1 VNIGFRLAALAV
13 ASAAVLSAPVAAQ
26 QPKTEAVTVAQAFQ
40 SVQYLP
46 LYVGIDKGFFKKHGL
61 DVTKT
66 TAGGGANGVASV
78 IQGSATFS
86 LQDPMTAVLA
96 NLKGAKLHNV
106 ASVVNGV
113 PVWIVVK
120 NDAPIKSIADLAGK
134 TIATAIPPS
143 TSTYLLRDIL
153 NKQHVKATE
162 QDVLIGTEIAP
173 LIAGKVDAA
182 AVYEPYVEQALA
194 QGCRVLYEYAKA
206 VPGGYAFS
214 TIDATDETIQNKPH
228 VVQAFVDGLEEAIRY
243 MRADQAG
250 ATEVAVTE
258 FPQLAPDIVRASV
271 KRMFHDDVYPK
282 SAMIEPAAFANA
294 LALQVAIGNIKPDA
308 VTYAAAIDPQFARK
322 ATAAK

>member
-1 VNIGFRLAALAV
+1 VNLGFRLAALAV
-13 ASAAVLSAPVAAQ
+13 ASTAVLSAPVAAQ
-26 QPKTEAVTVAQAFQ
+26 QKTEAVTVAQAFQ

-96 NLKGAKLHNV
+96 NLKGAKLRNV
-106 ASVVNGV
+106 AEVVNGV

-120 NDAPIKSIADLAGK
+120 KDAPIKSIADLAGK
-134 TIATAIPPS
+134 TISTAIAPS

-153 NKQHVKATE
+153 GKQHVKATE

-194 QGCRVLYEYAKA
+194 QGCRVLYEFAKA

-214 TIDATDETIQNKPH
+214 TIDATDETIQTKPH
-228 VVQAFVDGLEEAIRY
+228 LVQAFVDGLEESIRY
-243 MRADQAG
+243 MHTDQAG
-250 ATEVAVTE
+250 ATEVAVAE
-258 FPQLAPDIVRASV
+258 FPQLSPEIVRASV

-282 SAMIEPAAFANA
+282 SAMIEPAAFASA
-294 LALQVAIGNIKPDA
+294 LALQVAIGNIKPDT

>member
-1 VNIGFRLAALAV
+1 VNTRLRLAALAV
-13 ASAAVLSAPVAAQ
+13 AGAAALSAPVAAQ
-26 QPKTEAVTVAQAFQ
+26 QKTEQVTVAQAFQ

-120 NDAPIKSIADLAGK
+120 NDAPIKSIADLSGK
-134 TIATAIPPS
+134 TIATAIAPS

-153 NKQHVKATE
+153 SKQHVKATE

-214 TIDATDETIQNKPH
+214 TIDAADETIKSKPQ
-228 VVQAFVDGLEEAIRY
+228 VVQAFVDGLEDAIRY
-243 MRADQAG
+243 MHADQAG
-250 ATEVAVTE
+250 ATEVAVAE
-258 FPQLAPDIVRASV
+258 FPGLAPEIVRASV

-282 SAMIEPAAFANA
+282 NAMIEPAAFANA
-294 LALQVAIGNIKPDA
+294 LALQVSIGNIKADA
-308 VTYAAAIDPQFARK
+308 VTYAAAIDSQFARK

>member
-1 VNIGFRLAALAV
+1 VNTCLRLAALAV
-13 ASAAVLSAPVAAQ
+13 AGAAVLSAPAVAQ
-26 QPKTEAVTVAQAFQ
+26 QKTEQVTVAQAFQ

-46 LYVGIDKGFFKKHGL
+46 LYVAIDKGFFKKHGL

-86 LQDPMTAVLA
+86 VQDPMTAVLA
-96 NLKGAKLHNV
+96 NLKGAKLRNV

-134 TIATAIPPS
+134 TIATAIAPS

-153 NKQHVKATE
+153 SKQHVKATE

-214 TIDATDETIQNKPH
+214 SVDASDETIKTKPQ
-228 VVQAFVDGLEEAIRY
+228 VVQAFVDGLEDAIRY
-243 MRADQAG
+243 MHADQTG
-250 ATEVAVTE
+250 ATDVAVTE
-258 FPQLAPDIVRASV
+258 FPQLAPEIVRASV

-282 SAMIEPAAFANA
+282 HAMIDPAAFANA
-294 LALQVAIGNIKPDA
+294 LALQVAIGNIKADA

>member
-1 VNIGFRLAALAV
+1 MNLGFRLAALAV
-13 ASAAVLSAPVAAQ
+13 AGSMLTAPAAAQ
-26 QPKTEAVTVAQAFQ
+26 QKTEQVTVAQAFQ

-61 DVTKT
+61 DVVKT

-96 NLKGAKLHNV
+96 NLKGAKLRNV

-120 NDAPIKSIADLAGK
+120 KDAPIKSIADLAGK
-134 TIATAIPPS
+134 TISTAIAPS

-153 NKQHVKATE
+153 AKQHVKATE

-173 LIAGKVDAA
+173 LLAGKVDAA

-194 QGCRVLYEYAKA
+194 QGCRVLYEFAKA

-214 TIDATDETIQNKPH
+214 TIDASDATIQTKPH
-228 VVQAFVDGLEEAIRY
+228 VVQAFVDGLEEAIRS
-243 MRADQAG
+243 MNTDPAG
-250 ATEVAVTE
+250 AAEVAVSE
-258 FPQLAPDIVRASV
+258 FPQLPPDIVRASV
-271 KRMFHDDVYPK
+271 KRMFQDGVYPK
-282 SAMIEPAAFANA
+282 SAMIEPTAFANA
-294 LALQVAIGNIKPDA
+294 LALQVSIGNIKPDA
-308 VTYAAAIDPQFARK
+308 VTYTAAIDPQFAK
-322 ATAAK
+322 KTIAK